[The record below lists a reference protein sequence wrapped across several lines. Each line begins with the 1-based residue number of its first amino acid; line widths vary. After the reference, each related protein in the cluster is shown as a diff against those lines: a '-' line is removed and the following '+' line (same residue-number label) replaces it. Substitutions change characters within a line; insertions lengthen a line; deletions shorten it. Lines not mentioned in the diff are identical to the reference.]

1 MSDSDQRTPLHRAA
15 AGYVEHG
22 LAVIPLKH
30 GDKVPATVHG
40 INDWSDNPGQ
50 LDYWWGKCDPW
61 FNVGIVT
68 GQPSGGVFAI
78 DLDVHDPARSGID
91 TLREWETVHGRL
103 PETWEQVTGSGGR
116 QMFYRASRNVRN
128 SANGDLGV
136 DVRGDGGFVV
146 APPSIHPNGEPYE
159 WSTSPDDCEIA
170 DANDLVWEFI
180 DYVRPSSTS
189 GEGEGSKPPFELPSD
204 ISKNRNDTLFRYAC
218 SLREKGLDGAS
229 IAVLVENAN
238 ATRCRP
244 PLPDA
249 EVRKICGS
257 VLRYEPGNELRRDS
271 GDEVEDA
278 RRSVFDRPD
287 QPAKKMADETVEK
300 VQNVLLALDEIR
312 GGIKLNVFD
321 GRLHVLA
328 PCIPGVPYDG
338 PHVLGAGESVKL
350 RTVLERDYGIR
361 RKANY
366 EDALLAFGATEGQQ
380 YDPMAEAMSRLPLV
394 RWSDPDTAG
403 CSLAPIEVS
412 EDGGATWSPSHAIVG
427 TLTAEYLAVEPST
440 YSNEVEK
447 LMFRQ
452 LVARAKRPGCKA
464 DQMTVIVGKQGTGKS
479 TFVSMLSIDRDFY
492 LEGFSD
498 FSVEDLKRISGKLV
512 VEIPELDGF
521 TGKDKNRIKSIIT
534 QTTDNYRES
543 YARTPVEHPRT
554 ALFFG
559 TTNDGTFLNDN
570 TGGRRYMVI
579 ESGAPMMGAHPGLF
593 DGSAER
599 GIRRAWAET
608 LALWELWGEE
618 RFLRSLSLPVDA
630 MAESATVQEKYT
642 EEDVTRNSV
651 LSYMDSIES
660 TDCERVNVKQVVM
673 EGMGFNDWQ
682 YENMPKWMARTVTA
696 ALDECDG
703 WERAGKQ
710 RNGKYGIARTW
721 VRKSNGNGTAT
732 R

>member
-15 AGYVEHG
+15 AGYVERG

-116 QMFYRASRNVRN
+116 QLFYRASRNVRN
-128 SANGDLGV
+128 SANGELGV

-189 GEGEGSKPPFELPSD
+189 EEGEGSKPPFELPSD

-271 GDEVEDA
+271 GEGGDAGELKKAEPLKNSTSLEICRMMLADGDISNGIKYDTIDRRPWKVAPLPWDRSEEPRPITDGDIASMYGVMEYGMGVRSMSKFKTAFEQFQMMPEQRFNPIEDVLGGLPRVEMEWGDGLRPPDTCTIDGSPQMTFSGKLFNLLLEAELNDYTTEVE
-278 RRSVFDRPD
+278 
-287 QPAKKMADETVEK
+287 
-300 VQNVLLALDEIR
+300 LLML
-312 GGIKLNVFD
+312 
-321 GRLHVLA
+321 
-328 PCIPGVPYDG
+328 
-338 PHVLGAGESVKL
+338 
-350 RTVLERDYGIR
+350 
-361 RKANY
+361 
-366 EDALLAFGATEGQQ
+366 
-380 YDPMAEAMSRLPLV
+380 
-394 RWSDPDTAG
+394 
-403 CSLAPIEVS
+403 
-412 EDGGATWSPSHAIVG
+412 
-427 TLTAEYLAVEPST
+427 
-440 YSNEVEK
+440 
-447 LMFRQ
+447 RQ
-452 LVARAKRPGCKA
+452 LVARALHPGCKA
-464 DQMTVIVGKQGTGKS
+464 DSMVVLAGAQGIGKS
-479 TFVSMLSIDRDFY
+479 TFARELALADRFFLDGMSKFD
-492 LEGFSD
+492 E
-498 FSVEDLKRISGKLV
+498 EHKRRLIGKLV
-512 VEIPELDGF
+512 VEVSELEAFNHSDMSS
-521 TGKDKNRIKSIIT
+521 IKQAVT
-534 QTTDNYRES
+534 AQRDNMRLPYRE
-543 YARTPVEHPRT
+543 YAEDFPRT
-554 ALFFG
+554 CIFIG
-559 TTNDGTFLNDN
+559 TTNEGAFLTDT
-570 TGGRRYMVI
+570 TGNRRFLPVVCGQKACKTS
-579 ESGAPMMGAHPGLF
+579 EWLF
-593 DGSAER
+593 DGTGRAM
-599 GIRRAWAET
+599 IRQAIAET
-608 LALWELWGEE
+608 VALHDAMGAEAFLKTLVLPQGIMSQVVETQEEYTQEDDVLAAVSSWLD
-618 RFLRSLSLPVDA
+618 SLPLTI
-630 MAESATVQEKYT
+630 S
-642 EEDVTRNSV
+642 
-651 LSYMDSIES
+651 
-660 TDCERVNVKQVVM
+660 RVNVKM
-673 EGMGFNDWQ
+673 AMIEGMDYSKESFSREKRYVKNDV
-682 YENMPKWMARTVTA
+682 AR
-696 ALDECDG
+696 ALSRCEG
-703 WERAGKQ
+703 WEKEKGKQ
-710 RNGKYGIARTW
+710 LVNGY
-721 VRKSNGNGTAT
+721 GTAQAW
-732 R
+732 RRCR